1 MPVAPRPRGRPTR
14 PLLSRERILAAAFEV
29 SREQGAAGFSLARVA
44 KHLGVQP
51 PALYNHVK
59 GREEVVAMM
68 RNSFTAGIDGSAFA
82 RLDWD
87 AAIPPM
93 AWSYR
98 EAFARD
104 PEVATLLAVNPVGS
118 AESALA
124 VYRPMAASL
133 CAGGWPD
140 REVVPVIVALESF
153 IIGSALDLVAQGE
166 ITLPEGEDGSG
177 ALAVAVR
184 AAREDG
190 RERGVSAADQAFA
203 LGLEVMVEG
212 LRARL
217 GRLGG

>member
-14 PLLSRERILAAAFEV
+14 PLLSRERILEAAFEV

-68 RNSFTAGIDGSAFA
+68 RNSFAADIDASVFSSLG
-82 RLDWD
+82 WEE
-87 AAIPPM
+87 AIFPL

-98 EAFARD
+98 ETFARD

-118 AESALA
+118 AESSLAL
-124 VYRPMAASL
+124 YRPMAASL
-133 CAGGWPD
+133 RAGGWPD
-140 REVVPVIVALESF
+140 RKIVPVIVALESF